1 MSRKGLLERLADG
14 VVIGDGG
21 FVTIMEKRGYSRIGA
36 WTPEATVEHPEAGE
50 IFFSLKKSNTE
61 MAKEVCPRLRDSA
74 SGRGAISRNLQGY
87 S

>member
-1 MSRKGLLERLADG
+1 MHDAQSTFKSRSSNKHNPLLTVKMPRKGLLERLADG

-50 IFFSLKKSNTE
+50 S
-61 MAKEVCPRLRDSA
+61 V
-74 SGRGAISRNLQGY
+74 Y
-87 S
+87 STSVIRI